1 MLFLMDYIGLSMKFL
16 LSFLYFIFFISVSCS
31 GYAKCNFNCSKEI
44 EKGKIETYGGSGYIS
59 EKENPN
65 FETLRWSL
73 YRKIHYRPLKA
84 DRFHSIEGSS
94 SYQFKKNLRYD
105 KYIKKQMKISPLLSY
120 LMYEDGKIT
129 IDEITPKERFGD
141 MFSNTTMYHSMSMG
155 KSITSYLVGHAI
167 CDGTID
173 GINAKLDDWPVLEGT
188 LYHNQQLLNF
198 LNMSTG
204 DKKYSAN
211 DESSKSIQT
220 RMATEFQGTKKTSSV
235 YNYTNLN
242 TNIVISYLLFKYG
255 EQGFKDFLD
264 EIFINKIKIQHEV
277 QLNKTSDSKK
287 YEKSLGHQFFAT
299 RYDYLRIAVS
309 MLHEWNKDTCVGQY
323 LKTIHRNRIPK
334 NGVQGNRG
342 RVGLPLSYGGFFHTG
357 YKGMKNRPVMG
368 MDGAAGQSILIDFE
382 HGRIIAILAVFDNMR
397 FPKSA
402 AYDFKKISYEK
413 IKNGKPTRLTSIGV
427 SRLAAIGVDTL
438 KRDNIV
444 RREEA
449 KKAKVFWDKH
459 YDKIFFGDKAIGSIL
474 LSESF
479 ENKNK
484 LSVKDYENE
493 WVIQKDN
500 NGNAVYCNKVKNRW
514 TGFNFGKKNWSN
526 YSVSYK
532 IKIYENKNNIAQT
545 ETHTHIRYSEKGRYT
560 GVIKNVS
567 EQAFVKLREFISK
580 ETIDKGFL
588 NVQQN
593 DWYNVELS
601 ASGKVIKIL
610 INDKLVVDATDER
623 LQKGSAMIAVNA
635 NSKICIDDIIVR
647 KL

>member
-1 MLFLMDYIGLSMKFL
+1 MKFL
-16 LSFLYFIFFISVSCS
+16 LSILHIIFFISVSYS
-31 GYAKCNFNCSKEI
+31 SYAKCNFNCSKEI
-44 EKGKIETYGGSGYIS
+44 EDGKIETFGGSGYIN
-59 EKENPN
+59 ETENPN

-73 YRKIHYRPLKA
+73 YRKIHYRPLNA
-84 DRFHSIEGSS
+84 DRFHSIEGNN
-94 SYQFKKNLRYD
+94 SYQFKRNLRDD

-188 LYHNQQLLNF
+188 LYHNQKLLNF
-198 LNMSTG
+198 LNMATG
-204 DKKYSAN
+204 DRKHSAN
-211 DESSKSIQT
+211 DESSQSIQA

-235 YNYTNLN
+235 YHYTNLN

-264 EIFINKIKIQHEV
+264 DIFINKIKIQHEV
-277 QLNKTSDSKK
+277 QLNKTPDAKK
-287 YEKSLGHQFFAT
+287 HEKSLGHQFFAT
-299 RYDYLRIAVS
+299 RYDYLRIALS
-309 MLHEWNKDTCVGQY
+309 MLHEWQEDTCVGQY
-323 LKTIHRNRIPK
+323 LKTIHHNRIPK
-334 NGVQGNRG
+334 NGAQGNRG
-342 RVGLPLSYGGFFHTG
+342 RVGLPLSYSGFFHTG

-368 MDGAAGQSILIDFE
+368 MDGAAGQTILIDFKR
-382 HGRIIAILAVFDNMR
+382 GRIIATLAVFDNMR

-413 IKNGKPTRLTSIGV
+413 IKNGRPSHLTSMSV
-427 SRLAAIGVDTL
+427 SKLATLGVDTL
-438 KRDNIV
+438 KRNNIV
-444 RREEA
+444 RLEEA

-459 YDKIFFGDKAIGSIL
+459 YEKIFVGDKAIGTVL
-474 LSESF
+474 LSENF

-484 LSVKDYENE
+484 LSIKDYDNN
-493 WVIQKDN
+493 WVIYKDN
-500 NGNAVYCNKVKNRW
+500 NGNGVYCNKVKNRW
-514 TGFNFGKKNWSN
+514 TEFNFGPKNWHN

-532 IKIYENKNNIAQT
+532 IKFYENKNDKVET
-545 ETHTHIRYSEKGRYT
+545 ETHIRMSKKGRYT
-560 GVIKNVS
+560 ALIKKFS
-567 EQAFVKLREFISK
+567 ERALIKLKEFISK
-580 ETIDKGFL
+580 ETIDIGF
-588 NVQQN
+588 VSAQKN

-610 INDKLVVDATDER
+610 VNNKLVVDATDER

-635 NSKICIDDIIVR
+635 NSKVCIDDIIVK